1 MGDRP
6 AASLHDRVMISFIIP
21 AHNEQLCIGGT
32 LQAIHQAARSVGQ
45 PYEVIVVDDA
55 STDCTGTIARQHNAT
70 VLSVN
75 HRQIAATR
83 NSGGRA
89 AQGERLFFV
98 DADTIIHSCVV
109 ASAMRS
115 MDKGAAG
122 GGAPARF
129 NKAAPLYARL
139 LLWWFGMLMRLPGLC
154 GGAFMFCT
162 RKAFDATGGFDERL
176 FGAEDVAM
184 SWALTCEGR
193 FVVLWRYVITSGR
206 RVRGL
211 GGLRMLAGLL
221 RIAFFPK
228 LLQKRARV
236 RKIWYDSNR
245 EPDGRNRDSFAQ
257 QMFNAVMLLIVIGW
271 IVPWG
276 LIPWSLTPRDSV
288 PGKVRLGFVIF
299 SCYIALVCWP
309 LAYLLFRNLLR
320 QRRWMERIRAVGL
333 IGLCLWC
340 AWGATPVVI
349 WSWMSLYHW
358 IAL

>member
-1 MGDRP
+1 
-6 AASLHDRVMISFIIP
+6 MISFIVP
-21 AHNEQLCIGGT
+21 AHNEESCIGGT
-32 LQAIHQAARSVGQ
+32 LQAIHQAARSIGQ

-55 STDCTGTIARQHNAT
+55 STDSTGNIARQCNAI

-83 NSGGRA
+83 NSGGRSA
-89 AQGERLFFV
+89 KGERLLFV
-98 DADTIIHSCVV
+98 DADTIINSRVV
-109 ASAMRS
+109 ASALRG

-129 NKAAPLYARL
+129 DKTAPLYARL
-139 LLWWFGMLMRLPGLC
+139 LLWWFGLLMRLPGVT

-162 RKAFDATGGFDERL
+162 REAFDSTGGFDERL

-184 SWALTCEGR
+184 SWALRRQGR
-193 FVVLWRYVITSGR
+193 FVVLWRYVVTSGR
-206 RVRGL
+206 RMRGL

-221 RIAFFPK
+221 RIGFFPK
-228 LLQKRARV
+228 LLQKRSPV

-245 EPDGRNRDSFAQ
+245 ETADRARNSFTIQAL
-257 QMFNAVMLLIVIGW
+257 NAVMLVIVVGW

-276 LIPWSLTPRDSV
+276 LIPWSLTPRESV
-288 PGKVRLGFVIF
+288 PGKIRLGFAIF

-309 LAYLLFRNLLR
+309 LTYLLLRNLLR
-320 QRRWMERIRAVGL
+320 QRRWIERIRMAGL

-349 WSWMSLYHW
+349 SSWMSLYHW
-358 IAL
+358 FTL